1 MGPATKDRILRA
13 ADRAPSVYPGP
24 VGELLRQELRSWLV
38 FGRFLG
44 SDLIVRAA
52 GEDRFPEPAAEQWP
66 ERPGYTAVRTP
77 VPRGPG
83 PDEARDLAAAADRA
97 REAYPG
103 PVGELVHREIRA
115 YLDFGHRFGNDTA
128 LVERL
133 VKDLLA
139 ATAPAPVR
147 HLDVPGRPARVDDD
161 TGSAGGGRG
170 VDACAHA
177 NRTRSDTS
185 SGTGS
190 GSGTRCSGRASRRSS
205 C

>member
-1 MGPATKDRILRA
+1 MTTIDGPGPAELPAVVRFVQIWRRAVEREPA
-13 ADRAPSVYPGP
+13 ADRS
-24 VGELLRQELRSWLV
+24 
-38 FGRFLG
+38 
-44 SDLIVRAA
+44 
-52 GEDRFPEPAAEQWP
+52 PEPAAEQWP
-66 ERPGYTAVRTP
+66 ERPDHTAVRAP
-77 VPRGPG
+77 APRGPG
-83 PDEARDLAAAADRA
+83 PDETCDLAAAADRA

-115 YLDFGHRFGNDTA
+115 YLDFGHRFGNDSA
-128 LVERL
+128 LAGRL

-139 ATAPAPVR
+139 RTAPAPVR
-147 HLDVPGRPARVDDD
+147 HVDLLGGPTRADDD
-161 TGSAGGGRG
+161 TGPAGDGRG

-190 GSGTRCSGRASRRSS
+190 GSATRCSGKASRRSS